1 MFIGLLVMQPDF
13 GQTALV
19 ILTFGAMLL
28 IYGIPWILVAGPAAR
43 WRRRACSLAYE
54 LVPHV
59 QSRIDRFLSP
69 DKGDTFQ
76 VDTAMQAFNNG
87 GLMGAGPAAAKRS

>member
-1 MFIGLLVMQPDF
+1 MRAKGGGHIFQISSQLGR
-13 GQTALV
+13 V
-19 ILTFGAMLL
+19 ILPYSGHYSATKFALEAM
-28 IYGIPWILVAGPAAR
+28 
-43 WRRRACSLAYE
+43 SEQLAYE

-76 VDTAMQAFNNG
+76 VDTRTAQ
-87 GLMGAGPAAAKRS
+87 LMLFLLVHAQLLLLHLCHAVQ